1 MKPTDEQASAVR
13 LAKTGRTMKLNAFA
27 GAGKTATLKLIA
39 NELAPKKGM
48 YLAFNKTIA
57 EEAKRKMPANVEA
70 RTFHSIALAGVPKW
84 MRDKLNVPQ
93 MHINDFVKR
102 FAIDTIHIESFDKI
116 YVQDDDGKV
125 TSTTIGCTKPVSPY
139 RLKRII
145 DDAIKKFVASE
156 DRTPRKKY
164 IKEVLEE
171 EFADEIQLQPQVFKN
186 LEERMVYI
194 MEVLWEDYT
203 SEHGTFG
210 LAGNHDIYLK
220 HWSNSNPVINADFIL
235 FDEAQDADGLMLRVL
250 KRQVAQV
257 IFVGD
262 RHQQIY
268 GWRGA
273 VNALDSIDASE
284 GFLTQSFRFGQQLA
298 ERCQP
303 ILEYLGETKTIKGTG
318 DNTTVS
324 NLSGRGMV
332 DAVLCRTN
340 GGVIAKMLELVEDE
354 IECKLNIDV
363 KSAIKMLEDM
373 NDLRENTKDIDLN
386 SKTVDIYKTKNNRL
400 QFRSWSEL
408 EMYIAD
414 YGGDMETS
422 LYYRIITSYPLSMI
436 VAILYKSAKSE
447 EGVFITT
454 AHKAK
459 GMEWDRVALC
469 NDFLS
474 VYFEMD
480 GSDVLMTPASEIF
493 KEKRLKK
500 YGINP
505 DMLIP
510 TLKEINN
517 EELRLLYVSM
527 TRAQKMLY
535 MGDTQTILDNY
546 FKYHDLFF
554 NEE

>member
-1 MKPTDEQASAVR
+1 MKPTDEQASAVKM
-13 LAKTGRTMKLNAFA
+13 AKTGKTMKLNAFA

-39 NELAPKKGM
+39 NELAPKKGV

-57 EEAKRKMPANVEA
+57 NEAKKKMPSNIEA

-93 MHINDFVKR
+93 IHINDFIKR
-102 FAIDTIHIESFDKI
+102 FAIDTVYIESFDKI
-116 YVQDDDGKV
+116 YTQDDEGKV
-125 TSTTIGCTKPVSPY
+125 TSSMVGCTKPVSPY
-139 RLKRII
+139 KLKRII
-145 DDAIKKFVASE
+145 DDALKKFVSSD
-156 DRTPRKKY
+156 DRVPRKKY
-164 IKEVLEE
+164 IKEALEE
-171 EFADEIQLQPQVFKN
+171 EFADEIQLQPQVFRQ
-186 LEERMVYI
+186 LEERMSYI
-194 MEVLWEDYT
+194 MDVLWEDYT
-203 SEHGTFG
+203 SEHGTLG

-250 KRQVAQV
+250 NRQVAQV

-262 RHQQIY
+262 KHQQIY

-273 VNALDSIDASE
+273 VNALESIDANE
-284 GFLTQSFRFGQQLA
+284 GFLTQSFRFGRQLA

-303 ILEYLGETKTIKGTG
+303 LLEHLGEKKSIKGTG
-318 DNTTVS
+318 DDTTVS
-324 NLSGRGMV
+324 NLSGRGVV
-332 DAVLCRTN
+332 DAVLCRSN
-340 GGVIAKMLELVEDE
+340 SGVIAKMLELVDDE

-363 KSAIKMLEDM
+363 NSAIKMLEDM
-373 NDLRENTKDIDLN
+373 NDLRENTKDIDL
-386 SKTVDIYKTKNNRL
+386 SSQSVDIYKTKNNKL

-436 VAILYKSAKSE
+436 VAILYKSAKNE

-469 NDFLS
+469 SDFLNI
-474 VYFEMD
+474 YFEMD
-480 GSDVLMTPASEIF
+480 GSDVVMTPASVKF
-493 KEKRLKK
+493 KEKRLRA
-500 YGINP
+500 YNIHP
-505 DMLIP
+505 DLMIP
-510 TLKEINN
+510 TLREVDS
-517 EELRLLYVSM
+517 EEFRLLYVAM
-527 TRAQKMLY
+527 TRARKMLY
-535 MGDTQTILDNY
+535 MGDTQLIIDDYLKYYDLY
-546 FKYHDLFF
+546 FKED
-554 NEE
+554 

>member
-13 LAKTGRTMKLNAFA
+13 MAKTGKTMKLNAFA

-39 NELAPKKGM
+39 NELAPKKGL

-57 EEAKRKMPANVEA
+57 EEAKRKMPPNVEA
-70 RTFHSIALAGVPKW
+70 RTFHSIALGGVPKW
-84 MRDKLNVPQ
+84 MRDKLSVPQ

-102 FAIDTIHIESFDKI
+102 FSIDTIHIESFDKI
-116 YVQDDDGKV
+116 YVQDNEGNV
-125 TSTTIGCTKPVSPY
+125 TSKIVDCTKPVSPY
-139 RLKRII
+139 KLKRVI
-145 DDAIKKFVASE
+145 DDAIKKFVVSE

-164 IKEVLEE
+164 IKEALEE
-171 EFADEIQLQPQVFKN
+171 EFADEMQVQPQVFKS

-220 HWSNSNPVINADFIL
+220 HWSNSNPIINADFIL

-250 KRQVAQV
+250 NRQVAQV

-262 RHQQIY
+262 KHQQIY

-273 VNALDSIDASE
+273 VNALESIDADE

-303 ILEYLGETKTIKGTG
+303 ILEYLGEKKIIKGTG
-318 DNTTVS
+318 DDTTVS
-324 NLSGRGMV
+324 SLSGRGVV

-340 GGVIAKMLELVEDE
+340 GGVIAKMLELVDDE
-354 IECKLNIDV
+354 IECRLNIDV

-373 NDLRENTKDIDLN
+373 NDLRENTKDIDLSSQN
-386 SKTVDIYKTKNNRL
+386 VGIYKTKNQRL

-436 VAILYKSAKSE
+436 VAILHKSVKSE
-447 EGVFITT
+447 DGVFITT

-469 NDFLS
+469 NDFLNT
-474 VYFEMD
+474 YFEMD
-480 GSDVLMTPASEIF
+480 GSEVLMTPASENF

-500 YGINP
+500 YNVSP
-505 DMLIP
+505 DLMIP
-510 TLKEINN
+510 TLKEVDS
-517 EELRLLYVSM
+517 EELRLLYVAM
-527 TRAQKMLY
+527 TRARKMLY
-535 MGDTQTILDNY
+535 MGDTQLILDSY
-546 FKYHDLFF
+546 FKYHDLYFK
-554 NEE
+554 ED